1 LDEIGLVVYEEMS
14 FEVKVYG
21 WTEDGRTPARRRTKS
36 DHKSSPCH
44 FVTGELKTYETTPSE
59 NTKLE

>member
-14 FEVKVYG
+14 FKVKVNERR
-21 WTEDGRTPARRRTKS
+21 TDGQRTKS

-44 FVTGELKTYETTPSE
+44 KVTGELKTIVEFCFE
-59 NTKLE
+59 NYPE

>member
-1 LDEIGLVVYEEMS
+1 LDEIGFAVYEEMS

-21 WTEDGRTPARRRTKS
+21 QMPEKN

-44 FVTGELKTYETTPSE
+44 FVAGKQH
-59 NTKLE
+59 